1 MNNAILFDFQGEP
14 PAPFDT
20 LDSPRLTEP
29 QYLSVY
35 NGYGEKQVSTLSPA
49 LISAIHVYLDLKKAA
64 VNGGVGK
71 SDQCTFAEYQSAA
84 GEIRLAKYNKIK
96 GVLSY
101 GIYKQGAL
109 FPCLEETFDPLVLCL
124 ALLPPLLDDHE
135 FCTKFEAYE
144 RLYAKNEKLDRLLS
158 PMSVLCDNAYRRIT
172 QTKCPNHLPVNLF
185 PSLGRFSSTIKDSN
199 ITRVYTGQL
208 RVFGADNPASSAKSK
223 ERTLSELQTSYAMN
237 PSRVLT
243 PKEQSLIPTIPAYFD
258 IPDQAG
264 FICQHIVGTTNSQT
278 PIRNVMLRGK
288 SGTGKTGI
296 ARLIA
301 AILGRPYL
309 LFTCSSDTEAMDL
322 VGQPVPAG
330 MIAAKEAPSL
340 LPSYDMMVYDPAN
353 AYLALTGQQNSQ
365 ATTQQC
371 IAAYMQRVQQETAS
385 QPSAGFVYSSS
396 DLITA
401 LKNGYVV
408 EIQEVASIQ
417 KPGVLVSLNSL
428 LEQNGS
434 IRLLTGERIVR
445 HPEAVVVMTT
455 NVDYEGLEAINQS
468 VLDRMDLIVDLP
480 DPPQKKL
487 IQRLKAATGFQDE
500 AVLAKMVEVAE
511 KIEEYCRVHALTDGV
526 CGFRSLLSWAA
537 SAKLTGDVYRSALHT
552 IVSKATNETD
562 EQDKIIDEILIQYF
576 SETPSIAV

>member
-1 MNNAILFDFQGEP
+1 MSNVILFDFQGDL

-35 NGYGEKQVSTLSPA
+35 NSYGEKQVSTLSPA
-49 LISAIHVYLDLKKAA
+49 LISAIHVYLDLINAA
-64 VNGGVGK
+64 TNGGVGE
-71 SDQCTFAEYQSAA
+71 SDQFTFAEYQSTAE
-84 GEIRLAKYNKIK
+84 EIRLARYNANS
-96 GVLSY
+96 GVLSH
-101 GIYKQGAL
+101 GIYKHGVL
-109 FPCLEETFDPLVLCL
+109 YPCSDTAFDPLVLCL
-124 ALLPPLLDDHE
+124 ALLPALLDDHE
-135 FCTKFEAYE
+135 FCTKFEAYKK
-144 RLYAKNEKLDRLLS
+144 LYAKNEKLDSLLA

-172 QTKCPNHLPVNLF
+172 QSECPNHLPVNLF
-185 PSLGRFSSTIKDSN
+185 PSLGRFSNVMANSNKIK
-199 ITRVYTGQL
+199 VYAGRFRIVGTGK
-208 RVFGADNPASSAKSK
+208 AESAKSK
-223 ERTLSELQTSYAMN
+223 AWTLSELQTNYALN
-237 PSRVLT
+237 PSRTLT
-243 PKEQSLIPTIPAYFD
+243 PKEQSLIPNIPAYFD
-258 IPDQAG
+258 IPDQAV
-264 FICQHIVGTTNSQT
+264 FICRHIVGTTNSRT
-278 PIRNVMLRGK
+278 PIRNIMLRGK
-288 SGTGKTGI
+288 SGTGKTGS

-322 VGQPVPAG
+322 IGQPVPAG
-330 MIAAKEAPSL
+330 MLAVKQTSKQ
-340 LPSYDMMVYDPAN
+340 LPSYDGMVYDPAG

-371 IAAYMQRVQQETAS
+371 IAAYMRQVQQDAVST
-385 QPSAGFVYSSS
+385 GFVYSSS

-487 IQRLKAATGFQDE
+487 IQRLKSATGFQDE
-500 AVLAKMVEVAE
+500 AVLAKMVEVAD
-511 KIEEYCRVHALTDGV
+511 KIEEYCRVHAIHDGV
-526 CGFRSLLSWAA
+526 CGFRSLLSWAV

-552 IVSKATNETD
+552 IVSKATNEID

-576 SETPSIAV
+576 SEIQSIAV

>member
-1 MNNAILFDFQGEP
+1 MSNIVLFDFQGDL

-49 LISAIHVYLDLKKAA
+49 LISAIHVYLDMINAA
-64 VNGGVGK
+64 ANGGVGE
-71 SDQCTFAEYQSAA
+71 SSQCTFAEYQSTAE
-84 GEIRLAKYNKIK
+84 EIRLARYDPNR
-96 GVLSY
+96 GTLSY
-101 GIYKQGAL
+101 GIYKHGVLYPCTDKEFEPLVLWLAL
-109 FPCLEETFDPLVLCL
+109 FPS
-124 ALLPPLLDDHE
+124 LLDDQE
-135 FCTKFEAYE
+135 FHRQFDMYKK
-144 RLYAKNEKLDRLLS
+144 LYANSKKPDDLLK
-158 PMSVLCDNAYRRIT
+158 PMSILCDNAYRRIT
-172 QTKCPNHLPVNLF
+172 QMKCPNHLPVNLF
-185 PSLGRFSSTIKDSN
+185 PSLGRFSNVMTNSN
-199 ITRVYTGQL
+199 IIKVRAGYLQ
-208 RVFGADNPASSAKSK
+208 VFGAGKAESAKSK
-223 ERTLSELQTSYAMN
+223 EWTLSELQTNYAMN
-237 PSRVLT
+237 PSRTLT

-258 IPDQAG
+258 IPDQAV
-264 FICQHIVGTTNSQT
+264 FICRHIVGTTNSQT
-278 PIRNVMLRGK
+278 PIRNIMLRGK
-288 SGTGKTGI
+288 SGTGKTGS

-322 VGQPVPAG
+322 IGQPVPAG
-330 MIAAKEAPSL
+330 MLAVKQTSKQ
-340 LPSYDMMVYDPAN
+340 LPSYDRMVYDPAG
-353 AYLALTGQQNSQ
+353 AYLALTGRENEQ

-371 IAAYMQRVQQETAS
+371 IAVYMRQVRQDAVSQQST
-385 QPSAGFVYSSS
+385 GFVYSSS

-408 EIQEVASIQ
+408 EIQEAASIQ

-487 IQRLKAATGFQDE
+487 IQRLKA
-500 AVLAKMVEVAE
+500 
-511 KIEEYCRVHALTDGV
+511 
-526 CGFRSLLSWAA
+526 RSKS
-537 SAKLTGDVYRSALHT
+537 V
-552 IVSKATNETD
+552 V
-562 EQDKIIDEILIQYF
+562 
-576 SETPSIAV
+576 

>member
-1 MNNAILFDFQGEP
+1 MSNIVLFDFQGDL

-49 LISAIHVYLDLKKAA
+49 LISAIHVYLDMINAA
-64 VNGGVGK
+64 ANGGVGE
-71 SDQCTFAEYQSAA
+71 SSQCTFAEYQSTAE
-84 GEIRLAKYNKIK
+84 EIRLARYDPNR
-96 GVLSY
+96 GTLSY
-101 GIYKQGAL
+101 GIYKHGVLYPCTDKEFEPLVLWLAL
-109 FPCLEETFDPLVLCL
+109 FPS
-124 ALLPPLLDDHE
+124 LLDDQE
-135 FCTKFEAYE
+135 FHRQFDMCKK
-144 RLYAKNEKLDRLLS
+144 LYANSKKPDDLLK
-158 PMSVLCDNAYRRIT
+158 PMSILCDNAYRRIT

-185 PSLGRFSSTIKDSN
+185 PSLGRFSNVMTNSN
-199 ITRVYTGQL
+199 IIKVRAGYLQ
-208 RVFGADNPASSAKSK
+208 VFGAGKAESAKSK
-223 ERTLSELQTSYAMN
+223 EWTLSELQTNYAMN
-237 PSRVLT
+237 PSRTLT

-258 IPDQAG
+258 IPDQAV
-264 FICQHIVGTTNSQT
+264 FICRHIVGTTNSQT
-278 PIRNVMLRGK
+278 PIRNIMLRGK
-288 SGTGKTGI
+288 SGTGKTGS

-322 VGQPVPAG
+322 IGQPVPAG
-330 MIAAKEAPSL
+330 MLAVKQTSKQ
-340 LPSYDMMVYDPAN
+340 LPSYDRMVYDPAG
-353 AYLALTGQQNSQ
+353 AYLALTGRENEQ

-371 IAAYMQRVQQETAS
+371 IAVYMRHIRQDTMNQQ
-385 QPSAGFVYSSS
+385 SAGFVYSSS
-396 DLITA
+396 DLIAA
-401 LKNGYVV
+401 LKNGYVIEV
-408 EIQEVASIQ
+408 QEAASIQ
-417 KPGVLVSLNSL
+417 KPGVLISLNSL

-434 IRLLTGERIVR
+434 IRLLTGEHIVR
-445 HPEAVVVMTT
+445 HPEAVVIMTT

-511 KIEEYCRVHALTDGV
+511 KIEEYCRVHAIHDGV
-526 CGFRSLLSWAA
+526 CGFRSLLSWAV
-537 SAKLTGDVYRSALHT
+537 SAKLTGNVYHSALHT
-552 IVSKATNETD
+552 IVSKATNERD

-576 SETPSIAV
+576 SEIPSIAV